1 MIVNSS
7 LIIKSVS
14 AIALLLSLL
23 WQVPAF
29 SASKPCTDST
39 CVTINGGGE
48 NSISKEEARQSKE
61 EWNEQRN
68 LRHKINNRREKEF
81 DKYEVEV
88 DNREDCLKSVNI
100 SAYWEPNTKRCLDIN
115 TGQPIKP

>member
-1 MIVNSS
+1 MKFV
-7 LIIKSVS
+7 KYVS
-14 AIALLLSLL
+14 AIALLLSFF
-23 WQVPAF
+23 WQTPAF
-29 SASKPCTDST
+29 SANCTSDST

-48 NSISKEEARQSKE
+48 NSMSREIARQSKE

-68 LRHKINNRREKEF
+68 LRKKVDQRREKEF

-88 DNREDCLKSVNI
+88 DNRKACLESANI

-115 TGQPIKP
+115 TGRPIKP